1 MIVSEPEVLV
11 RLGDEACTWIIVTD
25 CGGGGGGGG
34 GGLEED
40 PPPPHALKN
49 ANRKMVKLQIA
60 LAHAS
65 SNRPVPRFVPR
76 RAASSSAST
85 ITIPAKYCALA
96 GTRDNGVNRR

>member
-1 MIVSEPEVLV
+1 VIVSEPEVLV
-11 RLGDEACTWIIVTD
+11 RLGDVACTWRMIVTD
-25 CGGGGGGGG
+25 CGGGGGG

-49 ANRKMVKLQIA
+49 ASRKIVKLQIA

-65 SNRPVPRFVPR
+65 SNRPVPRFVAR

-85 ITIPAKYCALA
+85 IPAKYCALP
-96 GTRDNGVNRR
+96 GTRDDGVNRR